1 MQYNNFSSVTE
12 ILLLGFPGFPSLKVF
27 FFLLLLIIFCLT
39 LFGNLLIL
47 VLVSYSSQLHSPM
60 YFFLTQLSSSDI
72 LLTTSIVPEMLRAV
86 LYEGSTISFIG
97 CLAQFYV
104 FTASETLESLFLTVM
119 SYDRYQA
126 ICNPLRYASIM
137 DWTFCFN
144 VVLCSWLFV
153 CAIILMIS
161 ITMNQLNFC
170 GPNIID
176 HFFCD
181 FAPLLKLSCSNTLII
196 EIESIFLTIPVL
208 IGPFTTIMISY
219 VRIVFTILKIPSAT
233 GRQKTFSTCSSHLAV
248 VSVYYGSL
256 LSIYLFPNQKYI
268 NKVQSLLYTVVTPLF
283 NPIIY
288 SLRNKDIKKSFKKLL
303 GNLSATFH
311 S

>member
-12 ILLLGFPGFPSLKVF
+12 ILLLGFPGFKSFKIF

-39 LFGNLLIL
+39 LCGNLLII
-47 VLVSYSSQLHSPM
+47 VLVSCSSQLHSPM

-72 LLTTSIVPEMLRAV
+72 LLTTSIVPVMLRAV

-104 FTASETLESLFLTVM
+104 FTASEALECLLLTVM
-119 SYDRYQA
+119 SYYRYQA
-126 ICNPLRYASIM
+126 ICNPLHYASVM
-137 DWTFCFN
+137 DRAFCLN
-144 VVLCSWLFV
+144 IVLCCWLFV

-161 ITMNQLNFC
+161 LTMNQLQFC

-181 FAPLLKLSCSNTLII
+181 FAPLLKLSCSNTLVI
-196 EIESIFLTIPVL
+196 ELESVLLSIPLV
-208 IGPFTTIMISY
+208 ICPFTVIIISY
-219 VRIVFTILKIPSAT
+219 TYIAFTILKIPSVT
-233 GRQKTFSTCSSHLAV
+233 GRQKTFSTCSSHLSV

-256 LSIYLFPNQKYI
+256 ISIYLFPHQEVL
-268 NKVQSLLYTVVTPLF
+268 NKVLSLLYTVVTPLL

-288 SLRNKDIKKSFKKLL
+288 SLRNKDIKENFKKLL
-303 GNLSATFH
+303 ANLSTSCH